1 MRSFSLKSF
10 IAGVAFLALLMA
22 YSLLQY
28 RYWKL
33 EAEVLDLRREG
44 GHLVPSDLGRV
55 NVIQVPTSDPNVL
68 KWRIYAP
75 PGTEFDYG
83 VRVNN
88 IPEEGVPSPE
98 VSSSFT
104 MESVEYGVLCT
115 LEVSEPDDES
125 SYIAFDCGPGVSF
138 SGPRKKPLSEWW
150 DGQSY
155 SWETAG
161 RHEME
166 LFEYDEPLVLHRRRV
181 AEPVGGGTWIAPKSK
196 ARGFILWLIPRR
208 KP

>member
-22 YSLLQY
+22 YGLLQY
-28 RYWKL
+28 RYWNL

-75 PGTEFDYG
+75 PGTEFDCG
-83 VRVNN
+83 LAVNN
-88 IPEEGVPSPE
+88 IPKQGVPGPE
-98 VSSSFT
+98 VSSGII
-104 MESVEYGVLCT
+104 MESVERGVLCT
-115 LEVSEPDDES
+115 LDVSERGDKGSD
-125 SYIAFDCGPGVSF
+125 IAFSFGPGITLGDS
-138 SGPRKKPLSEWW
+138 RKEPLGEWW
-150 DGQSY
+150 NELSY

-161 RHEME
+161 RGKVEV
-166 LFEYDEPLVLHRRRV
+166 FEYDEPLVLHRRRMN
-181 AEPVGGGTWIAPKSK
+181 EPVGGGMWTGPKSK
-196 ARGFILWLIPRR
+196 ARGFILWLIPRH